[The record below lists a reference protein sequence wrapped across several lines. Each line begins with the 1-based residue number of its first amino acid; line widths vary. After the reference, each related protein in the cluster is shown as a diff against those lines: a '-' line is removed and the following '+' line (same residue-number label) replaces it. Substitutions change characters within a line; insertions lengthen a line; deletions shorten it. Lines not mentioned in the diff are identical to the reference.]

1 MVQVNFTS
9 HLETFFPTLK
19 PQNLMADN
27 LKELMEKL
35 NQLYPGL
42 ISYLLEDNGD
52 IRKHVNVFLDGVL
65 IENKSNLDISLKEV
79 SEVFILQALSGG

>member
-52 IRKHVNVFLDGVL
+52 IRKHLNVFLDGVL

>member
-9 HLETFFPTLK
+9 HLEVFFPSLK
-19 PQNLMADN
+19 PQNLMVDN

-65 IENKSNLDISLKEV
+65 IENKSNLNISLKEV